1 MSGASGLPR
10 LLRGIEDG
18 GTLTLAQHVRVHG
31 ALETSGRDAGARLLD
46 AIEDSGLRGRG
57 GAHVS
62 SALKLRAVA
71 GRRRRAVVV
80 ANGSE
85 SEPASRKDAVL
96 LTHTPHLVID
106 GAIVAAT
113 AVGADEVVL
122 YVKRSNPRVWAG
134 VLRAVD
140 ERRAAGAR
148 GPTLRIVAAPDS
160 YVSGQET
167 AAIAHINGRPA
178 LPTTVPPRPFER
190 GVDNRPTFISN
201 VETLAHMAL
210 IARHGA
216 DWFRALGSP
225 TQPGS
230 VLVTLGGAVDRPGV
244 YEIAFGSRLAD
255 LLRAAGGVSERPQA
269 LLVGGYGGAWL
280 DAQHMQDLTLSEG
293 DPLLAAGSIGAGVL
307 WVLGEDSCGVW
318 ETGRVL
324 DYLADAERRP
334 VRTVPAWAARHR
346 RQLRPPRPRY
356 RAPGRAHAAEALG
369 GGGHGPRRVPSP
381 RRRRALPRQRPR
393 GLRRRDRGPPGGPL
407 RRRRTRRRC
416 RCRPRHGRPHE
427 QANDHPHRSDHVRR
441 PRPVRRVAA
450 RAHPPRRL
458 GLPDRRRRA
467 GPARPRQAR
476 AARRG
481 RLPDPRPAAGDP
493 P

>member
-1 MSGASGLPR
+1 MSAERGLPR

-18 GTLTLAQHVRVHG
+18 RTLSLAEHVRVHG
-31 ALETSGRDAGARLLD
+31 ALETSGRHAGARLLD

-106 GAIVAAT
+106 GAMVAAT

-122 YVKRSNPRVWAG
+122 YVKRSDPRLWAA
-134 VLRAVD
+134 VQRAVG
-140 ERRAAGAR
+140 ERQSTAGREPA
-148 GPTLRIVAAPDS
+148 LRIVAAPSS

-167 AAIAHINGRPA
+167 AAIAHLNGRPA

-190 GVDNRPTFISN
+190 GVGGRPTLVSN

-210 IARHGA
+210 IARHGG
-216 DWFRALGSP
+216 DWFRAVGSP

-230 VLVTLGGAVDRPGV
+230 VLVTLGGAVARPGV
-244 YEIAFGSRLAD
+244 YEIAFASRMAD

-280 DAQHMQDLTLSEG
+280 DAQHLQDLTLSEG

-307 WVLGEDSCGVW
+307 WVLGEGSCGVW
-318 ETGRVL
+318 ESARVL
-324 DYLADAERRP
+324 DYLAEQSAGQCGPCLYGLRAIADSFDLVARGAREDQRARLTRWGADVTARGACRHP
-334 VRTVPAWAARHR
+334 DGAARFLASALEVFAREIDGHR
-346 RQLRPPRPRY
+346 AGRCAGV
-356 RAPGRAHAAEALG
+356 RAP
-369 GGGHGPRRVPSP
+369 SM
-381 RRRRALPRQRPR
+381 
-393 GLRRRDRGPPGGPL
+393 PL
-407 RRRRTRRRC
+407 AT
-416 RCRPRHGRPHE
+416 
-427 QANDHPHRSDHVRR
+427 V
-441 PRPVRRVAA
+441 
-450 RAHPPRRL
+450 
-458 GLPDRRRRA
+458 
-467 GPARPRQAR
+467 AR
-476 AARRG
+476 AA
-481 RLPDPRPAAGDP
+481 A
-493 P
+493 

>member
-1 MSGASGLPR
+1 MSAERGLPR

-18 GTLTLAQHVRVHG
+18 RTLSLAEHVRVHG
-31 ALETSGRDAGARLLD
+31 ALETSGRHAGARLLD

-106 GAIVAAT
+106 GAMVAAT

-122 YVKRSNPRVWAG
+122 YVKRSDPRLWAA
-134 VLRAVD
+134 VQRAVG
-140 ERRAAGAR
+140 ERQSTAGREPA
-148 GPTLRIVAAPDS
+148 LRIVAAPSS

-167 AAIAHINGRPA
+167 AAIAHLNGRPA

-190 GVDNRPTFISN
+190 GVGGRPTLVSN

-216 DWFRALGSP
+216 DWFRAVGSP

-230 VLVTLGGAVDRPGV
+230 VLVTLGGAVARPGV
-244 YEIAFGSRLAD
+244 YEIAFASRMAD

-280 DAQHMQDLTLSEG
+280 DAQHLQDLTLSEG

-307 WVLGEDSCGVW
+307 WVLGEGSCGVW
-318 ETGRVL
+318 ESARVL
-324 DYLADAERRP
+324 DYLAEQSAGQCGPCLYGLRAIADSFDLVARGAREDQRARLTRWGADVTARGACRHP
-334 VRTVPAWAARHR
+334 DGAARFLASALEVFAREIDGHR
-346 RQLRPPRPRY
+346 AGRCAGV
-356 RAPGRAHAAEALG
+356 RAP
-369 GGGHGPRRVPSP
+369 SM
-381 RRRRALPRQRPR
+381 
-393 GLRRRDRGPPGGPL
+393 PL
-407 RRRRTRRRC
+407 AT
-416 RCRPRHGRPHE
+416 
-427 QANDHPHRSDHVRR
+427 V
-441 PRPVRRVAA
+441 
-450 RAHPPRRL
+450 
-458 GLPDRRRRA
+458 
-467 GPARPRQAR
+467 AR
-476 AARRG
+476 AA
-481 RLPDPRPAAGDP
+481 A
-493 P
+493 